1 METKTKLGNG
11 EVQGIVDSIVSE
23 KLMTFFEENPA
34 VAEVVVNKIM
44 LAFRAREAARAARE
58 KTRKGVMDGL
68 SLPGKLKDCSER
80 DASKTELFLVEG
92 DSAGGSASSG
102 RNRATQ
108 AILPLRG
115 KVINVEKAR
124 VDRMLANNE
133 IRTLIDTITP
143 IIRRDGDTPHLHG

>member
-1 METKTKLGNG
+1 MIVSVKVPQPQFEGQTKTKLGNG

-34 VAEVVVNKIM
+34 VAEVVVNKIL

-80 DASKTELFLVEG
+80 DASKTEL
-92 DSAGGSASSG
+92 A
-102 RNRATQ
+102 AT
-108 AILPLRG
+108 
-115 KVINVEKAR
+115 AR
-124 VDRMLANNE
+124 
-133 IRTLIDTITP
+133 
-143 IIRRDGDTPHLHG
+143 RRPSCPCAARC

>member
-1 METKTKLGNG
+1 MKNGIKEKDNVTGDDMREGLTVIVSVKVPQPQFEGQTKTKLGNG

-34 VAEVVVNKIM
+34 VAEVVVNKIL

-92 DSAGGSASSG
+92 EA
-102 RNRATQ
+102 AT
-108 AILPLRG
+108 APRRPSCRCA
-115 KVINVEKAR
+115 AR
-124 VDRMLANNE
+124 
-133 IRTLIDTITP
+133 
-143 IIRRDGDTPHLHG
+143 